1 MHGANYVA
9 SYAATDVEMWL
20 HYDHAVIAR
29 ELGYAKKMGLNC
41 VRVFLQS
48 LVYHHDPKAFLARF
62 EDFLATADAARPEG
76 HADSV
81 RLVLRRVAES
91 GEPAHLGRQS
101 RARPH
106 GARSGGPSRTPTP
119 RRS

>member
-1 MHGANYVA
+1 MLHLALCNLVLALAGVRAVAQERKPDDFRWMHGANYVA

-29 ELGYAKKMGLNC
+29 ELGHAKKMRLNC

-62 EDFLATADAARPEG
+62 DDFLATA
-76 HADSV
+76 S
-81 RLVLRRVAES
+81 L
-91 GEPAHLGRQS
+91 LGILDTT
-101 RARPH
+101 
-106 GARSGGPSRTPTP
+106 RT
-119 RRS
+119 